1 MSDKPENM
9 IPKIEKEKQEE
20 QKKSQKDRN
29 GIIGGLV
36 CCFCEYKSLIEQH
49 FFICNK
55 LNRYGILMFKV
66 MCSGYIWEE

>member
-36 CCFCEYKSLIEQH
+36 FGTIS
-49 FFICNK
+49 FFLHIK
-55 LNRYGILMFKV
+55 HIKYYLNF
-66 MCSGYIWEE
+66 